1 MKRLL
6 ACAALT
12 LLPGMAIADWTSNGA
27 ELFLNSSDGG
37 ATLVI
42 SNKKTAFFIPNTSD
56 CKQEKEAFPLKV
68 NNKYVMSERY
78 CKNGGEIF
86 FIKYF
91 HESLFVTREA
101 LHYKNI
107 EVDGIQGA
115 ATLFENKGLIEAE
128 QNAPPETK
136 IEKGPSGEELIYKR
150 IDSNKPNNLFFN
162 DSDVVIYPR

>member
-12 LLPGMAIADWTSNGA
+12 LLPGVAVADWTSNGA
-27 ELFLNSSDGG
+27 EFFLNNSDGR
-37 ATLVI
+37 ATLVMD
-42 SNKKTAFFIPNTSD
+42 NKKVAFFIPNTPD

-68 NNKYVMSERY
+68 NNKYVMSDKY

-91 HESLFVTREA
+91 YDGLFVTKEA
-101 LHYKNI
+101 LSYKNI
-107 EVDGIQGA
+107 EVEGLLNS
-115 ATLFENKGLIEAE
+115 TTFFENKGFFEAE
-128 QNAPPETK
+128 QKIPPETK
-136 IEKGPSGEELIYKR
+136 IEISPSGEKMVYKR
-150 IDSNKPNNLFFN
+150 IDNNKPNNLFFN